1 MEASID
7 HLRSLQPMPYGA
19 TSMTMWMQWCSAS
32 MLLMASMSAWDA
44 FCDCWS
50 CSFFVV
56 GSVCWN
62 KAFSV
67 IDLLHCRFLQ
77 KALEAGQT
85 HRARTPCSCR
95 VHSCSLKPSCE
106 SKWWVKPCEVNI
118 VKCRRGKK
126 WTALHATAL
135 MKELMLCHNQY
146 CSLWFA
152 EPFMWIK
159 WMNETLSSAGGWQ
172 WRDGEISVRWK
183 KGVVPK
189 LCSRVHIAACVFCL
203 FTAFLWFLWFLFCL
217 GSCGHCFL
225 CSGLS
230 EACRDALYSAMLVI
244 KNHATEGCW
253 WSKVC
258 IPACVLKLFFH
269 TVTGKACLTLHYC
282 LRSVVIHSSSD
293 CASASGL
300 IVTFM

>member
-1 MEASID
+1 
-7 HLRSLQPMPYGA
+7 
-19 TSMTMWMQWCSAS
+19 
-32 MLLMASMSAWDA
+32 MASMGFFTKPLKLARSTEQGLHAGVVFTIVHWNLLVNQMDEWNIVKWTLSCA
-44 FCDCWS
+44 GGQGAERHCMRSHWS
-50 CSFFVV
+50 RTSCFVIINIV
-56 GSVCWN
+56 HCC
-62 KAFSV
+62 
-67 IDLLHCRFLQ
+67 LLN
-77 KALEAGQT
+77 
-85 HRARTPCSCR
+85 
-95 VHSCSLKPSCE
+95 PSCE
-106 SKWWVKPCEVNI
+106 SNGWMKHCQVQEGQAH
-118 VKCRRGKK
+118 GKGA
-126 WTALHATAL
+126 W
-135 MKELMLCHNQY
+135 Y
-146 CSLWFA
+146 DVW
-152 EPFMWIK
+152 
-159 WMNETLSSAGGWQ
+159 
-172 WRDGEISVRWK
+172 WK
-183 KGVVPK
+183 KGVVPN

-217 GSCGHCFL
+217 GSCGHSFL

>member
-1 MEASID
+1 MQRFHVVD
-7 HLRSLQPMPYGA
+7 GFYG
-19 TSMTMWMQWCSAS
+19 
-32 MLLMASMSAWDA
+32 
-44 FCDCWS
+44 F
-50 CSFFVV
+50 
-56 GSVCWN
+56 
-62 KAFSV
+62 
-67 IDLLHCRFLQ
+67 LH
-77 KALEAGQT
+77 KALEAGQE
-85 HRARTPCSCR
+85 HRARTACRCR
-95 VHSCSLKPSCE
+95 VHYCSLKPSCE
-106 SKWWVKPCEVNI
+106 SNGWVKHCQVN
-118 VKCRRGKK
+118 VVMCRRARR
-126 WTALHATAL
+126 WTPLHAIAL
-135 MKELMLCHNQY
+135 IKDLMLCHNQY
-146 CSLWFA
+146 CSLLFV